1 MVGLGTR
8 LVGDTVLVLLPTS
21 TSKLLAKWQGPYQI
35 TKRMGLVNY
44 QVDMLDRRKRFRIFH
59 VNMLKE
65 YHLRPPMHTNCFND
79 EEGTEEESEV
89 PLWNDITKEE
99 PKTGKHLTEAQQQ
112 ELKVLLKKNSDLFS
126 NSPGRTTLAEHHIE
140 TGDAYPVKLPPY
152 RVPHAYRDSLEKELK
167 EMEKAGLIESSTSDW
182 ASPIVLIKKEG
193 KSMRMCVDYRRLNSV
208 TKVEAYPMPR
218 VDELIDRLGKAKYIT
233 TLDLTRG
240 YWQVLVAAKDRYKT
254 AFITPWGLYE
264 FKVMPFGLSG
274 APASFQ
280 KLMDRILRGSQEYS
294 EAYLDD
300 VVIFSKTWEEHLK
313 HLTDILERIRKA
325 GLTVK
330 LGKCQFAMSQCVYLG
345 HVVGNGMVKLE
356 RSKVETIENFPVPE
370 NKREIRTFLGLTGY
384 YRKFIPDYATIAAPL
399 LDLTKK
405 ALPNSLKLNDEA
417 RKAFEKLKKL
427 LCSEAVLSSPDLG
440 RPFILQTDASDR
452 GVGAVLCQQGDDGE
466 EHPVYYYSRKFLPRE
481 ERYSVIEKECLAIK
495 LAVTAFRVYLLG
507 RSFVIQTDHRSLEWL
522 DRLKDNNPRLC
533 RWSLALQPYQYTVV
547 YRAGDHNKNAD
558 ALSRA
563 AR

>member
-1 MVGLGTR
+1 
-8 LVGDTVLVLLPTS
+8 
-21 TSKLLAKWQGPYQI
+21 
-35 TKRMGLVNY
+35 
-44 QVDMLDRRKRFRIFH
+44 
-59 VNMLKE
+59 
-65 YHLRPPMHTNCFND
+65 
-79 EEGTEEESEV
+79 
-89 PLWNDITKEE
+89 
-99 PKTGKHLTEAQQQ
+99 
-112 ELKVLLKKNSDLFS
+112 
-126 NSPGRTTLAEHHIE
+126 
-140 TGDAYPVKLPPY
+140 
-152 RVPHAYRDSLEKELK
+152 
-167 EMEKAGLIESSTSDW
+167 
-182 ASPIVLIKKEG
+182 
-193 KSMRMCVDYRRLNSV
+193 
-208 TKVEAYPMPR
+208 
-218 VDELIDRLGKAKYIT
+218 
-233 TLDLTRG
+233 
-240 YWQVLVAAKDRYKT
+240 
-254 AFITPWGLYE
+254 
-264 FKVMPFGLSG
+264 MPFGLSG

-300 VVIFSKTWEEHLK
+300 VVIFSETLEEHLK

-356 RSKVETIENFPVPE
+356 RSKVEAIENFPVPE

-399 LDLTKK
+399 SDLTKK

-427 LCSEAVLSSPDLG
+427 LCSEAVLSSQDLG

-495 LAVTAFRVYLLG
+495 LAVAAFRVYLLG

-522 DRLKDNNPRLC
+522 DRLKDNNPRL
-533 RWSLALQPYQYTVV
+533 W
-547 YRAGDHNKNAD
+547 
-558 ALSRA
+558 
-563 AR
+563 

>member
-1 MVGLGTR
+1 MAEVVRQNMAEGQKRQKEWYDKEAR
-8 LVGDTVLVLLPTS
+8 LREFEVGDTVLVLLPTS

-240 YWQVLVAAKDRYKT
+240 YWQVPVAAKDRYKT

-300 VVIFSKTWEEHLK
+300 VVIFSETWEEHLK

-356 RSKVETIENFPVPE
+356 RSKVEAIENFPVPE
-370 NKREIRTFLGLTGY
+370 NKTGDQDFSGT
-384 YRKFIPDYATIAAPL
+384 YRL
-399 LDLTKK
+399 L
-405 ALPNSLKLNDEA
+405 
-417 RKAFEKLKKL
+417 
-427 LCSEAVLSSPDLG
+427 
-440 RPFILQTDASDR
+440 
-452 GVGAVLCQQGDDGE
+452 
-466 EHPVYYYSRKFLPRE
+466 
-481 ERYSVIEKECLAIK
+481 
-495 LAVTAFRVYLLG
+495 
-507 RSFVIQTDHRSLEWL
+507 
-522 DRLKDNNPRLC
+522 
-533 RWSLALQPYQYTVV
+533 
-547 YRAGDHNKNAD
+547 
-558 ALSRA
+558 
-563 AR
+563 

>member
-1 MVGLGTR
+1 MPQATTGFSPFELLFGRDVRGPLDVLREQWESADKSDENVVSYVLKVRSRMAEMTEVVRQNMVEGQKRQKEWYDKEAR
-8 LVGDTVLVLLPTS
+8 LREFEVGDTVLVLLPTS

-44 QVDMLDRRKRFRIFH
+44 QVDMHDRARRKRFRIFH

-65 YHLRPPMHTNCFND
+65 YHLRPPMHTNGFND

-99 PKTGKHLTEAQQQ
+99 PKTGKHLTEAQQ

-193 KSMRMCVDYRRLNSV
+193 KSMR
-208 TKVEAYPMPR
+208 
-218 VDELIDRLGKAKYIT
+218 I
-233 TLDLTRG
+233 G
-240 YWQVLVAAKDRYKT
+240 YWKVPVAAKDRYKT

-280 KLMDRILRGSQEYS
+280 KLLMDRILRGSQES

-300 VVIFSKTWEEHLK
+300 VVIISETWEEHLK

-345 HVVGNGMVKLE
+345 HVVGNGNYGM
-356 RSKVETIENFPVPE
+356 RMHVEAGE
-370 NKREIRTFLGLTGY
+370 K
-384 YRKFIPDYATIAAPL
+384 KFIPDYANIAAPL
-399 LDLTKK
+399 SDLTKK

-417 RKAFEKLKKL
+417 KKAFEKLKKL
-427 LCSEAVLSSPDLG
+427 LCSEAVLSSPDFG

-481 ERYSVIEKECLAIK
+481 ERYSVIEKE
-495 LAVTAFRVYLLG
+495 
-507 RSFVIQTDHRSLEWL
+507 SWL
-522 DRLKDNNPRLC
+522 
-533 RWSLALQPYQYTVV
+533 
-547 YRAGDHNKNAD
+547 
-558 ALSRA
+558 
-563 AR
+563 